1 MPELP
6 DLLYV
11 QKYLQKNIRGKTIR
25 GAVVQQPIVLRV
37 AVKQSIDQAL
47 NGKAVTLVDL
57 HGPFLCIKLSG
68 ELDMVLNLMLMG
80 KLQHQRPD
88 EKTEPYLCASFF
100 LDDSSRLN
108 LCDRQK
114 MAKCY
119 IVPQGEYS
127 AIPSYARQG
136 IDIRSPA
143 FNADLFRSLAARH
156 RRKQVRVFINDHTI
170 LSSIG
175 NAYADEILFDARIH
189 PKTFV
194 DSLSAVQLDT
204 LFNSIRTVMEDGI
217 RHVAAAGQP
226 IHVKVRDH
234 MKVRMRRGKLCS
246 RCGSTIRREGVRG
259 YDVFFCPRCQP
270 ASRTLFLDWRRI

>member
-11 QKYLQKNIRGKTIR
+11 QKYLQQNIRGKTIT
-25 GAVVQQPIVLRV
+25 GTAVQQPIVLRV
-37 AVKQSIDQAL
+37 AVKESVDQVL
-47 NGKAVTLVDL
+47 NGRAVTLVDL

-80 KLQHQRPD
+80 KLQHQRPN
-88 EKTEPYLCASFF
+88 EKTEPYLCASLF

-127 AIPSYARQG
+127 AIPSYAKQG

-143 FNADLFRSLAARH
+143 FTADLFRSLAERH
-156 RRKQVRVFINDHTI
+156 RRKQARVFINDHTI

-189 PKTFV
+189 PKSFV
-194 DSLSAVQLDT
+194 GSLTADQLDT
-204 LFNSIRTVMEDGI
+204 LFNSIRTVMDDAI

-226 IHVKVRDH
+226 IHVKVRNH

-246 RCGSTIRREGVRG
+246 RCGSIIRREGVRG